1 MVMERAVPPLRWS
14 DAQGAGRHFS
24 LRELWSYRELV
35 LAFVVRD
42 LHVRYRQTVLGVAW
56 VIVQPVAYTLVFS
69 LFFELL
75 GSQTDDG
82 TVPSIVLRLSGAIL
96 WQVFAQSVQQST
108 LCLANNRQ
116 LITKT
121 YFPRLLLPIAAV
133 ATPLIDF
140 VIGWCLLLAVSL
152 CFGVVP
158 SFWFLLT
165 PLLAIPLTCVS
176 FTAGTW
182 VSMLN
187 ALYRDVS
194 SLVPFALQLGLIF
207 TPVMV
212 QTSTFIPERYRAL
225 AAVNPL
231 VTIIDMFRAAWF
243 GQPLPSVL
251 MVLVSVVST
260 SIVMYTGLKYFAQ
273 TEDIVADRV

>member
-1 MVMERAVPPLRWS
+1 MERSAPPLRWS
-14 DAQGAGRHFS
+14 DAQGSGRHYS
-24 LRELWSYRELV
+24 LHELWSYRELV

-56 VIVQPVAYTLVFS
+56 VIVQPVAYTLVFTV
-69 LFFELL
+69 FFELL
-75 GSQTDDG
+75 GSRTDDG
-82 TVPSIVLRLSGAIL
+82 TVPSPVLRLSGAIL
-96 WQVFAQSVQQST
+96 WQVFAQGVQQST

-133 ATPLIDF
+133 TTPLIDF
-140 VIGWCLLLAVSL
+140 AIGWCLLLAVSL
-152 CFGVVP
+152 TFGVVP
-158 SFWFLLT
+158 GIWFLLT

-194 SLVPFALQLGLIF
+194 SLVPFALQLGFIF

-212 QTSTFIPERYRAL
+212 QTATFIPEPYRAL

-231 VTIIDMFRAAWF
+231 VTIIDVFRAAWF
-243 GQPLPSVL
+243 GQSMPSPP
-251 MVLVSVVST
+251 MVLVSVLST
-260 SIVMYTGLKYFAQ
+260 AIVLCAGLRYFAK